1 MKIRLLMLFA
11 LISAATLCLSA
22 QQSGFKGTVVDA
34 ETGRPV
40 AGASV
45 IVEGQ
50 NILVTTGPNGD
61 FRISNAQPGQC
72 NIVVVAYGYNDLVT
86 EATAFSNAVDDIG
99 ALKLKAD
106 VFAVSGNSESD
117 VLRERNALFMPP
129 SNEKL
134 KRPRIGSLKPT
145 KMM

>member
-34 ETGRPV
+34 EIGRPV

-72 NIVVVAYGYNDLVT
+72 NIVVVA
-86 EATAFSNAVDDIG
+86 
-99 ALKLKAD
+99 
-106 VFAVSGNSESD
+106 
-117 VLRERNALFMPP
+117 
-129 SNEKL
+129 
-134 KRPRIGSLKPT
+134 
-145 KMM
+145 